1 MKTIKCL
8 LVSVVLV
15 LVASAG
21 VLSIRADDTKAAKP
35 KPYPLDTCLVCGMKL
50 GDMGKP
56 YVFVYK
62 GQEIKVCDKS
72 EKADFDKAP
81 AKYLKEL
88 AKAKAKLKKLEPQS
102 PHP

>member
-1 MKTIKCL
+1 MKNLEYVIVLTVAVL
-8 LVSVVLV
+8 LVIFA
-15 LVASAG
+15 VAS
-21 VLSIRADDTKAAKP
+21 RADDQKVEKP

-72 EKADFDKAP
+72 EKADFDKEP
-81 AKYLKEL
+81 DKYM
-88 AKAKAKLKKLEPQS
+88 KKLADAETKLRGK
-102 PHP
+102 